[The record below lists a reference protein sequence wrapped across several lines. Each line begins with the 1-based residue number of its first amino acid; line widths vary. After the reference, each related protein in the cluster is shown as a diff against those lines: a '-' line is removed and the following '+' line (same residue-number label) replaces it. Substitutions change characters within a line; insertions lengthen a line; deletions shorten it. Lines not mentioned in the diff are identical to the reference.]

1 MLQKTTLQEKF
12 RESLSS
18 VLPVSLI
25 VLVLCFTYVRI
36 SSGMFLSFL
45 LGTLM
50 LIVGMTLFNIGADSS
65 MSAMG
70 EYVGAQITHT
80 KKLWI
85 ILPISFLVGVMITVS
100 EPDLQVLAGYVT
112 SIDKT
117 LLIWGVGT
125 GVGIFL
131 AIAMLR
137 IFFGIK
143 LQYLLWGFYILLF
156 TLAAFVPAGFWAV
169 AFDSGGVTTGPMTVP
184 FIMALGIGVSSI
196 RSDKGADSDSFGLVS
211 LCSIGPIAAVLLLGL
226 FSSGTPQPPAASAI
240 PPSTTTEL
248 SLFYLKA
255 LPGYM
260 KEVAVSVAPIVV
272 FFLIFSSI
280 TRKRA
285 PVKLGRIMVGALY
298 TTVGLIIFLT
308 GANVGFA
315 PLGRELGLAMASNDA
330 GKWVIIPIGML
341 IGFFVVKAEPAVHVL
356 TKQVN
361 TITAGAVSETP
372 ICNTLCISVAVSV
385 GLSFMRVLT
394 GISILYLLIPGYAIA
409 LLLSLFVPDI
419 FVSIA
424 FDSGGVASGPMTA
437 AFLLPL
443 AIGACEAVGGNI
455 ATDAFGTVAMVAMT
469 PLIAIQVLGG
479 LSEIRRQRTMR
490 ETVTATARVRETV
503 IRL

>member
-1 MLQKTTLQEKF
+1 
-12 RESLSS
+12 
-18 VLPVSLI
+18 
-25 VLVLCFTYVRI
+25 
-36 SSGMFLSFL
+36 
-45 LGTLM
+45 
-50 LIVGMTLFNIGADSS
+50 
-65 MSAMG
+65 
-70 EYVGAQITHT
+70 
-80 KKLWI
+80 
-85 ILPISFLVGVMITVS
+85 
-100 EPDLQVLAGYVT
+100 
-112 SIDKT
+112 
-117 LLIWGVGT
+117 
-125 GVGIFL
+125 
-131 AIAMLR
+131 
-137 IFFGIK
+137 
-143 LQYLLWGFYILLF
+143 
-156 TLAAFVPAGFWAV
+156 
-169 AFDSGGVTTGPMTVP
+169 MTVP

-248 SLFYLKA
+248 SLFYLQA

-361 TITAGAVSETP
+361 TITAGAVSETA

>member
-169 AFDSGGVTTGPMTVP
+169 AFDSG
-184 FIMALGIGVSSI
+184 
-196 RSDKGADSDSFGLVS
+196 
-211 LCSIGPIAAVLLLGL
+211 
-226 FSSGTPQPPAASAI
+226 
-240 PPSTTTEL
+240 
-248 SLFYLKA
+248 
-255 LPGYM
+255 
-260 KEVAVSVAPIVV
+260 
-272 FFLIFSSI
+272 
-280 TRKRA
+280 
-285 PVKLGRIMVGALY
+285 
-298 TTVGLIIFLT
+298 
-308 GANVGFA
+308 
-315 PLGRELGLAMASNDA
+315 
-330 GKWVIIPIGML
+330 
-341 IGFFVVKAEPAVHVL
+341 
-356 TKQVN
+356 
-361 TITAGAVSETP
+361 
-372 ICNTLCISVAVSV
+372 
-385 GLSFMRVLT
+385 
-394 GISILYLLIPGYAIA
+394 
-409 LLLSLFVPDI
+409 
-419 FVSIA
+419 
-424 FDSGGVASGPMTA
+424 
-437 AFLLPL
+437 
-443 AIGACEAVGGNI
+443 
-455 ATDAFGTVAMVAMT
+455 
-469 PLIAIQVLGG
+469 IAI
-479 LSEIRRQRTMR
+479 
-490 ETVTATARVRETV
+490 
-503 IRL
+503 